1 MATGGFTGSHLA
13 QGKQV
18 RTPSRSYSSLDR
30 RGEDGKFIFAIL
42 CALVVLV
49 VFWMLYVAAF
59 GPHLFLL

>member
-1 MATGGFTGSHLA
+1 MFGSHLA

-18 RTPSRSYSSLDR
+18 RTPSRSRSYSSPDR

-42 CALVVLV
+42 CVLAVLV

>member
-1 MATGGFTGSHLA
+1 MFSNRLA
-13 QGKQV
+13 QGKDISV
-18 RTPSRSYSSLDR
+18 VSRSRSYSSPDR

-42 CALVVLV
+42 CVLAVLV